1 MLHKLQAN
9 VKELGL
15 ANLTC
20 QVADAQDLSFASDCS
35 YDAITF
41 SLGLHFVPDKTKYVL
56 TFMVCSFAQPLCAA
70 NLARFC
76 AYKLVFDMQVLS

>member
-1 MLHKLQAN
+1 MLQKLQAS

-41 SLGLHFVPDKTKYVL
+41 SLGLHFVPNKSKYAP
-56 TFMVCSFAQPLCAA
+56 TFTVCC
-70 NLARFC
+70 
-76 AYKLVFDMQVLS
+76 